1 MKKSYTKPQLMLERF
16 ALTHMLTS
24 CSVLIGNNN
33 ASCVLNDEDSP
44 PALKDFA
51 LIGWF
56 VGGCAEEGGMAWV
69 GDDVIDGICIHAS
82 SNLMFT
88 S

>member
-24 CSVLIGNNN
+24 CSVLIGYNN
-33 ASCVLNDEDSP
+33 STCVMNDEDSP
-44 PALKDFA
+44 APLKDFA
-51 LIGWF
+51 LVGWF
-56 VGGCAEEGGMAWV
+56 LGGCAENGMVWA
-69 GDDVIDGICIHAS
+69 GEDYIDGICTIVS
-82 SNLMFT
+82 SNLIFT

>member
-1 MKKSYTKPQLMLERF
+1 MKKSYTKPRLLLERF
-16 ALTHMLTS
+16 SLTHMLSS
-24 CSVLIGNNN
+24 CAVLIGNNN
-33 ASCVLNDEDSP
+33 AACVLDDENSP

-56 VGGCAEEGGMAWV
+56 VGGCEAEGGMAWV
-69 GDDVIDGICIHAS
+69 GDDVIDGICTHSS